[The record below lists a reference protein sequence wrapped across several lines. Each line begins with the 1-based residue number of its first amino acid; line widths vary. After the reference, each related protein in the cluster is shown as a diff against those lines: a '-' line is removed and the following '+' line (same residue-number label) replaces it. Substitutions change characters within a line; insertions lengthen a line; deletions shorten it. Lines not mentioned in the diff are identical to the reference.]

1 MLCLQSTRREDRT
14 SSGKKSVAKYTI
26 KLSENYDISLL
37 VTYNY
42 IFSNILVFRNEVL
55 SSFGDLLIHS
65 ILQGTKW

>member
-26 KLSENYDISLL
+26 KLSKIISLL